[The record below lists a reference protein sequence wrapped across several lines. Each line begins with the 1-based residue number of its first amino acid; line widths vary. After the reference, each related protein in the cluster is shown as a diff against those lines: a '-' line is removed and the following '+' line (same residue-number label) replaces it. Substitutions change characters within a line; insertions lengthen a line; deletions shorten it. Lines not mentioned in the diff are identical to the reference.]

1 MARTLLGVV
10 GHPVGHSRSPAM
22 QNAALREL
30 GLDWLYVPVP
40 LPPERF
46 TAATLALPRSGFRG
60 VNVTVPHK
68 VAANELAGERTRAAA
83 EIGAANTLTFAEG
96 GVRADNTDAGGL
108 LDAVGEVRGLHGLVL
123 GAGGSARAAV
133 WALREGGAAKVSV
146 WNRTP
151 ERAAALAAAFGA
163 DHVDRPCAAD
173 LIVNCTVVGLDP
185 RTDVEAALDA
195 LELRGSEPP
204 PTVADLVYRAGGT
217 PLAAWAEGAG
227 STVVGGLEV
236 LVHQGARSLEEWT
249 GRPAPRGTM
258 RGAVSDG

>member
-46 TAATLALPRSGFRG
+46 TAATLALPGSGFRG

-83 EIGAANTLTFAEG
+83 EIGAANTLTFTEG

-108 LDAVGEVRGLHGLVL
+108 LDAVGEVDGLHALVL

-133 WALREGGAAKVSV
+133 WALRESRAAEVSV

-151 ERAAALAAAFGA
+151 ERAAAVATSLGA
-163 DHVDRPCAAD
+163 RHVDRPPPAD

-195 LELRGSEPP
+195 LALKGSDPS
-204 PTVADLVYRAGGT
+204 PTVVDLVYRPGGT
-217 PLAAWAEGAG
+217 PLASWAEAAG
-227 STVVGGLEV
+227 SAFVGGLEV

-249 GRPAPRGTM
+249 GRPAPRQAM
-258 RGAVSDG
+258 HLAVADG